1 MGIRYKTGKT
11 YKTVELWQPRISQP
25 SVFKPITP
33 LHRRQALK
41 KSVQKNLIHRKNQ
54 RLKNITLEN
63 QIYLESRGLRLRH

>member
-1 MGIRYKTGKT
+1 MAIRYKTRKI

-25 SVFKPITP
+25 FIFKPITL
-33 LHRRQALK
+33 LHRKQALK
-41 KSVQKNLIHRKNQ
+41 KAVQKNLIHQKNQ